1 MQRSKTTIQIL
12 TNNNI
17 SATNIMQLSGHKNI
31 QSTTS
36 CSAVSGQQQ
45 LQISRTL
52 RGLPTGSEE
61 KRNAS
66 QEDAKNHFPP
76 LCYEDALKKPG
87 LILLQQRRED
97 VYITFLKRSY
107 SSCHLLRNLVPLVT
121 YTKLYALGTGE
132 IFLTACL
139 FKN

>member
-1 MQRSKTTIQIL
+1 MQRGKTTIQTL

-36 CSAVSGQQQ
+36 CSAVSGQH

-52 RGLPTGSEE
+52 RGFPTGSEE

-66 QEDAKNHFPP
+66 QEDA
-76 LCYEDALKKPG
+76 
-87 LILLQQRRED
+87 
-97 VYITFLKRSY
+97 
-107 SSCHLLRNLVPLVT
+107 RNYFSASVL
-121 YTKLYALGTGE
+121 
-132 IFLTACL
+132 
-139 FKN
+139 